1 MARDSTQADSPPAE
15 PAGDLR
21 SATRDTVAARSAAE
35 VAALR
40 LTAAGA
46 VEEAAIDTEEAARAA
61 VEAASYAKVAASRA
75 RSIAGHATSAAW
87 SASSAAKVDKRRAD
101 KAVTEAE
108 RTEAN
113 ARDRVR
119 GSGKLASPEEPA

>member
-1 MARDSTQADSPPAE
+1 LAS
-15 PAGDLR
+15 
-21 SATRDTVAARSAAE
+21 RDTVAARSTAE

-46 VEEAAIDTEEAARAA
+46 VEEAAIETEEAARAA
-61 VEAASYAKVAASRA
+61 VEAASHAKVAASRA

-87 SASSAAKVDKRRAD
+87 SVSSAAKVDKRRAD

-119 GSGKLASPEEPA
+119 RSEKASSEEPV